1 MKQFFKSL
9 FSQPRTATLL
19 LISSLLITT
28 LALVPAFYVILVLNK
43 FLSSGVISTLVTLTV
58 GAVLCILFEYVF
70 RQNRQQLLSTF
81 LYKQSHKLLLAMKE
95 KVQQEKQM
103 PMEVSKSL
111 QTIDMTNK
119 SSMISGV
126 LDAPF
131 QLVFFAIIFAISWQ
145 IGLLV
150 IAFVFISWTINHY
163 NTVFNFKEHTTTHL
177 DMAWTSLL
185 TVCIISLGA
194 VLSINGQLT
203 VGGLIGLN
211 ILSARTFMTLNKYF
225 KIKKIIERRYESFKE
240 LEKYTNSI

>member
-19 LISSLLITT
+19 LISSLFITA

-81 LYKQSHKLLLAMKE
+81 LYKQSHKVLLAMKE
-95 KVQQEKQM
+95 KVQKEKQM
-103 PMEVSKSL
+103 PMEVNKSL

-119 SSMISGV
+119 SSVISGV

-131 QLVFFAIIFAISWQ
+131 QLVFFAIIFSMSWQ
-145 IGLLV
+145 IGLLIV
-150 IAFVFISWTINHY
+150 GFVLMAWMLNQY
-163 NTVFNFKEHTTTHL
+163 RTVFNFKEYTTVHL

-185 TVCIISLGA
+185 TVCVISFGA
-194 VLSINGQLT
+194 VLTLNGELT
-203 VGGLIGLN
+203 VGSLIGLN
-211 ILSARTFMTLNKYF
+211 ILSARTFMTMNKYF
-225 KIKKIIERRYESFKE
+225 KVKPLIERRYESLKQ
-240 LEKYTNSI
+240 LENYTNSI

>member
-1 MKQFFKSL
+1 
-9 FSQPRTATLL
+9 
-19 LISSLLITT
+19 
-28 LALVPAFYVILVLNK
+28 
-43 FLSSGVISTLVTLTV
+43 
-58 GAVLCILFEYVF
+58 
-70 RQNRQQLLSTF
+70 
-81 LYKQSHKLLLAMKE
+81 MKE

-103 PMEVSKSL
+103 SMEVSKSL
-111 QTIDMTNK
+111 QTIDMTQQEQYDIW
-119 SSMISGV
+119 SVGRTVSIGI
-126 LDAPF
+126 
-131 QLVFFAIIFAISWQ
+131 FFAIIFAISWQ

-225 KIKKIIERRYESFKE
+225 KVKKIIERRYESFKE

>member
-19 LISSLLITT
+19 LISSLLITV

-58 GAVLCILFEYVF
+58 GAVLCIFFEYVF

-225 KIKKIIERRYESFKE
+225 KVKKIIERRYESFKE

>member
-19 LISSLLITT
+19 LISSLLITV

-43 FLSSGVISTLVTLTV
+43 FLSSGVVSTLVTLTV
-58 GAVLCILFEYVF
+58 GAVLCIFFEYVF

-81 LYKQSHKLLLAMKE
+81 FYKQSHKLLLAIKE

-225 KIKKIIERRYESFKE
+225 KVKKIIERRYESFKE

>member
-19 LISSLLITT
+19 LISSLLITV

-43 FLSSGVISTLVTLTV
+43 FLSSGVVSTLVTLTV
-58 GAVLCILFEYVF
+58 GAVLCIFFEYVF

-131 QLVFFAIIFAISWQ
+131 QLIFFAIIFAISWQ

-225 KIKKIIERRYESFKE
+225 KVKKIIERRYESFKE

>member
-19 LISSLLITT
+19 LISSLLITV

-43 FLSSGVISTLVTLTV
+43 FLSSGVVSTLVTLTV
-58 GAVLCILFEYVF
+58 GSVLCIFFEYVF

-225 KIKKIIERRYESFKE
+225 KVKKIIERRYESFKE

>member
-81 LYKQSHKLLLAMKE
+81 MYKQSHKLLLAMKE

-119 SSMISGV
+119 SSIISGV

-150 IAFVFISWTINHY
+150 IAFVFISWTLQQY
-163 NTVFNFKEHTTTHL
+163 RTVFNFKEHTTTHL

-211 ILSARTFMTLNKYF
+211 ILSARTFMTINKYF
-225 KIKKIIERRYESFKE
+225 KVKPLLERRYESF
-240 LEKYTNSI
+240 EKLHKFIHGK

>member
-19 LISSLLITT
+19 LISSLLITV

-43 FLSSGVISTLVTLTV
+43 FLSSGVVSTLVTLTV
-58 GAVLCILFEYVF
+58 GAVLCIFFEYVF

-225 KIKKIIERRYESFKE
+225 KVKKIIERRYESFKE